1 MRNRERMME
10 GLDQD
15 IRNHIE
21 IETQDNI
28 ARGMSPEDARHAA
41 MLKFGNVTR
50 AKEDAREV
58 WSWVWLE
65 QLWQDVRYGVRMLR
79 KNPGFTAVAVLTL
92 VLGIG
97 ANTAIFSVVYAVL
110 MKPLPYTNSEQL
122 FTVFQQPAKDETSA
136 TGWSYANLEDLRE
149 QNHVFSQVA
158 GTQSHELTLTGHG
171 EASVV
176 KASIVTAEFFTLFAE
191 KPLVGRV
198 FFSEDG
204 KPGAPAVTILSENLW
219 RSAFGGDPAIIGKS
233 IDLDKRSFTVVGV
246 MPTRFRFP

>member
-79 KNPGFTAVAVLTL
+79 KSPGFTAVAVLTL

-97 ANTAIFSVVYAVL
+97 ANTAIFSVVNAVL
-110 MKPLPYTNSEQL
+110 LQPLSYPDPDRIHAPEYT
-122 FTVFQQPAKDETSA
+122 P
-136 TGWSYANLEDLRE
+136 
-149 QNHVFSQVA
+149 
-158 GTQSHELTLTGHG
+158 
-171 EASVV
+171 
-176 KASIVTAEFFTLFAE
+176 
-191 KPLVGRV
+191 
-198 FFSEDG
+198 EDG
-204 KPGAPAVTILSENLW
+204 PNNITSITKFNTWRNQTQAFEAVAAYDFQGPG
-219 RSAFGGDPAIIGKS
+219 IGL
-233 IDLDKRSFTVVGV
+233 IG
-246 MPTRFRFP
+246 